1 MACGFFQLV
10 ERNYKLQPMFVSA
23 SITWITASL
32 HVSLEYLSLFFI
44 LQPPVI
50 VCVRNLLVPWNVCCS
65 VVQLLKS
72 SITFPPSSPPLT
84 HPPSY
89 LPKSKKQIINPMSET
104 VRLRL
109 TKTIRLEVERFS
121 DEKLCNRFECV
132 KNRELV
138 SVPSISN
145 P

>member
-1 MACGFFQLV
+1 MKFQRIFLFFISDFPLLLPVLEVVSLCSFCLFFLFSLVVACGFFQLI
-10 ERNYKLQPMFVSA
+10 ERNYKLQPMLVSVSI

-72 SITFPPSSPPLT
+72 SITFPPSSSPSHI
-84 HPPSY
+84 HPHIFQN
-89 LPKSKKQIINPMSET
+89 PKNKS
-104 VRLRL
+104 
-109 TKTIRLEVERFS
+109 
-121 DEKLCNRFECV
+121 
-132 KNRELV
+132 
-138 SVPSISN
+138 
-145 P
+145 